1 MCVLSVCA
9 WPATPR
15 VGSLFPFVLHEKIRK
30 AGQISVPVTAFLLYS
45 TMKKGETFSQ
55 ASIGNKSVKKSR
67 NESDLEN
74 SASLVTLFILAPK
87 GKISNPNLWVC
98 SYVGPFWDP
107 ALHGSA
113 SSLKYR
119 LNYKNIAVHL
129 RYSHLPMHIFCVH
142 PVG

>member
-1 MCVLSVCA
+1 M
-9 WPATPR
+9 
-15 VGSLFPFVLHEKIRK
+15 GSLFPFVLHEKIRK

-87 GKISNPNLWVC
+87 GKISNPNL
-98 SYVGPFWDP
+98 
-107 ALHGSA
+107 
-113 SSLKYR
+113 
-119 LNYKNIAVHL
+119 
-129 RYSHLPMHIFCVH
+129 
-142 PVG
+142 